1 MFPRREESRRRG
13 TFDHFYLSKLRI
25 SLHRA
30 ETAVRSTV
38 EWLLLIS
45 VNSTSI
51 FILQNYEF
59 PCTAVRRWT
68 IWNRMSCRVTRIDF
82 DLIVCEETHPPL
94 RPSAFH
100 QGRATNWV
108 DVIDLNYGSIS
119 WLYSSCIGRRLLDD
133 IDFLHSATS
142 NTSKKKQTE

>member
-1 MFPRREESRRRG
+1 MCG
-13 TFDHFYLSKLRI
+13 TSAEWVSVNSIFIFIFQNYEFLCTGLRQRCVQLLSDY
-25 SLHRA
+25 
-30 ETAVRSTV
+30 
-38 EWLLLIS
+38 LIS

-82 DLIVCEETHPPL
+82 DLIVWDETHPSL

-100 QGRATNWV
+100 QGRATNWL
-108 DVIDLNYGSIS
+108 DVIDLNYGNIS

-142 NTSKKKQTE
+142 NTSEKKQTE